1 MSLFGQRMQP
11 MLQTS
16 ASECGLVCLTM
27 VSHHYGSFVELTEV
41 RSKFA
46 LSLRGMSMAAMV
58 QVATGMGML
67 SRPLKVD
74 VAHIGRL
81 ACPAVLHWDMNHF
94 VVLVKV
100 TTSRITIYDPA
111 NGEVRLSHKE
121 FAEHF
126 TGIALE
132 LSPAPEFRRQVSAP
146 PLVWKDLLGSVVG
159 LKRSVTQL
167 ILLAAALQL
176 LSLFF
181 PWVTQWIIDGAI
193 VSGDHD
199 LLNLIVAGFV
209 LLIVVQ
215 EVFTIGRRWCALVLS
230 TQINLQW
237 SNRVMAHLLRLPATY
252 FETRHTGDI
261 VQRFQSLQS
270 IQGTLT
276 GAMVTAVLDGAFA
289 IVTLVLLFV
298 YSSFMGLFI
307 LLALVL
313 YALVRW
319 ASYSTLRQAGGQYLV
334 LSAREQSHFL
344 ENLRGYQSIKIGGT
358 EDTRRLRWFNLLT
371 AATNRQI
378 TTEKL
383 NTVFS
388 STYSI
393 IFGIEGAIVLW
404 VGATQVMDNAM
415 SVGMLMAF
423 IAYKDQFSARTKALI
438 DQMIDFRLLDL
449 QLERLSDIVMTPV
462 EPTQALGPMVLDD
475 DAQLPTGSMAATAL
489 ANTQASLHGDPNST
503 LANLAVAPPATTPAT
518 RLPAKIELI
527 QIGFRYGSGERW
539 ILRNV
544 SLTIEPG
551 EHIALVGPSGCGKST
566 LAKLILGLLLPQEGD
581 ILIDGVSM
589 RRYGIANWRKRLG
602 VVMQDDQLFSGSLQ
616 SNIANFSE
624 TMDTAYIEQVA
635 RMACIH
641 DDIQA
646 MPMRYQTYM
655 GDMGSTISGGQK
667 QRVLLARALYR
678 QPSVL
683 VLDEATSHLDVDN
696 ELAVGQAIASLPMT
710 RIVIAHRPQTIA
722 MADRVVQMQGL
733 HG

>member
-1 MSLFGQRMQP
+1 
-11 MLQTS
+11 
-16 ASECGLVCLTM
+16 
-27 VSHHYGSFVELTEV
+27 
-41 RSKFA
+41 
-46 LSLRGMSMAAMV
+46 
-58 QVATGMGML
+58 
-67 SRPLKVD
+67 
-74 VAHIGRL
+74 
-81 ACPAVLHWDMNHF
+81 
-94 VVLVKV
+94 
-100 TTSRITIYDPA
+100 
-111 NGEVRLSHKE
+111 
-121 FAEHF
+121 
-126 TGIALE
+126 
-132 LSPAPEFRRQVSAP
+132 
-146 PLVWKDLLGSVVG
+146 
-159 LKRSVTQL
+159 
-167 ILLAAALQL
+167 
-176 LSLFF
+176 
-181 PWVTQWIIDGAI
+181 
-193 VSGDHD
+193 
-199 LLNLIVAGFV
+199 
-209 LLIVVQ
+209 
-215 EVFTIGRRWCALVLS
+215 
-230 TQINLQW
+230 
-237 SNRVMAHLLRLPATY
+237 
-252 FETRHTGDI
+252 
-261 VQRFQSLQS
+261 
-270 IQGTLT
+270 
-276 GAMVTAVLDGAFA
+276 MVTAVLDGAFA